1 MRSRA
6 RGDSPSGAVTSV
18 ITALRASPSGTAIR
32 VERDGAKWLRL
43 PVHLVADLGLV
54 SGEEMDD
61 ARVAQIEDA
70 AALEHLWEAALRYA
84 VGRGRSR
91 REVVRR
97 LRDRR
102 AEEEQVD
109 AVLARLRAAGL
120 ADQQANAITR
130 VERLA
135 ARGWAS
141 RRIQSEMLGAGFTRD
156 EVRDAV
162 DAALPEGHDAAVL
175 AAAVERGEVP
185 ADAAGRRRMADRL
198 IRRGLAPA
206 AVREAI
212 RPDEGEAPAHADSA
226 LEADALIRQVSR
238 RYPAQGNDPGDR
250 RRALGWLAR
259 RGVRPDDAREIL
271 RRAAEDA
278 AGTDGP

>member
-1 MRSRA
+1 M
-6 RGDSPSGAVTSV
+6 TSV

-61 ARVAQIEDA
+61 ARVAEIQDA
-70 AALEHLWEAALRYA
+70 AALERLWEAALRYA

-162 DAALPEGHDAAVL
+162 DAALPEGHARRAGGGGG
-175 AAAVERGEVP
+175 ARGSPRRCGRTASHGRP
-185 ADAAGRRRMADRL
+185 ADPPGPGIGGSA
-198 IRRGLAPA
+198 RGHSP
-206 AVREAI
+206 
-212 RPDEGEAPAHADSA
+212 
-226 LEADALIRQVSR
+226 
-238 RYPAQGNDPGDR
+238 
-250 RRALGWLAR
+250 
-259 RGVRPDDAREIL
+259 
-271 RRAAEDA
+271 
-278 AGTDGP
+278 